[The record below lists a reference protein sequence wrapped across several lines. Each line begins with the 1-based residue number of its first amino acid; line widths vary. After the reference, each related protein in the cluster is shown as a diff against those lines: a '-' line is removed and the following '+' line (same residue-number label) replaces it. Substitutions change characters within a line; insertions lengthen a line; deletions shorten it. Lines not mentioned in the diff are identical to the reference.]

1 MTLQEKEKA
10 YNRIIG
16 SLDCGE
22 LKDAFDAMQSLI
34 AGSREPA
41 FSDTLQEL
49 QDTYRYMLRYR
60 SEGIKDP
67 MQEQI
72 YRRVWTSAYALADS
86 IRHRVLAA
94 ESPLAFFSM
103 RRSLSV
109 GWQTTF
115 RELHLRISDCV
126 VAGRTADYDA
136 ALAMLFN
143 RVWVSGL
150 LTSEESSEIRDILFD
165 KDLPFAAGCQVV
177 SALMLGLQETFDT
190 EKLTLL
196 FDAAEM
202 ENEEVRIRAV
212 IAILLT
218 LYVYRKRTA
227 LYPQITDRLDA
238 LAEKP
243 GFTRMLRTITL
254 RFILARETEKIT
266 HRLQTEFLPEMMKMN
281 TDMRNK
287 IMMSD
292 IAVELTAADMNP
304 EWERLFEDHALGK
317 LMEEFGEMQQ
327 EGADVMHSTFVHLK
341 SFPFF
346 RETGNW
352 FLPFTPQHSSFG
364 CDDMQLPA
372 EMETSPLFCNSDKY
386 SLCFCL
392 LSLPEENRRVIAE
405 QLTSRTA
412 GMKEQDIKDVLGRED
427 REEAVAGMYIRDL
440 YRFFKLYPR
449 HLDFDDVFA
458 LPLDFH
464 NLSILRP
471 YFSDEE
477 SLRSIAEYY
486 LRKNHFGDALTVF
499 LQLAETGC
507 KDDDVLLQ
515 KIGYC
520 KEMGGDVK
528 GALEAY
534 LHADLLNPKSKWVMR
549 RIAGCHR
556 AMKKP
561 EEALKY
567 YRRCEQ
573 LSPDDLSVTIA
584 IGHCF
589 LEMRDYAEALKCF
602 YKADYMDGS
611 PKVWRPIAWCSF
623 LIGKYDQSRGY
634 YKKILS
640 SKPNAQDLLN
650 AGHTE
655 WALQNIKGATGFYRR
670 AVEMSDGDFHKFR
683 EEFCRDIPDL
693 IAAGIE
699 EGEIPLML
707 DQLRYSI
714 SDSL

>member
-34 AGSREPA
+34 AGSREPS
-41 FSDTLQEL
+41 FSDALQEL

-60 SEGIKDP
+60 GEGIKDP

-86 IRHRVLAA
+86 IRHKVLAA
-94 ESPLAFFSM
+94 ESPLMFYGM
-103 RRSLSV
+103 RRNMSV
-109 GWQTTF
+109 GHEATF
-115 RELHLRISDCV
+115 RELHRLLFSHAM
-126 VAGRTADYDA
+126 AGRRADYDA
-136 ALAMLFN
+136 ALVTLFN

-150 LTSEESSEIRDILFD
+150 LTSEESSEIRDILSD
-165 KDLPFAAGCQVV
+165 GGLPFAVGCQVV
-177 SALMLGLQETFDT
+177 SALMLGLQAAFDM

-196 FDAAEM
+196 FDAAEAKDD
-202 ENEEVRIRAV
+202 EVRIRAV

-218 LYVYRKRTA
+218 LYVYRRRTA

-243 GFTRMLRTITL
+243 GFTRMLRTVTL
-254 RFILARETEKIT
+254 RFILARETEKIAR
-266 HRLQTEFLPEMMKMN
+266 RLQTEFLPEMMKLN
-281 TDMRNK
+281 TNLKNK
-287 IMMSD
+287 IAGND
-292 IAVELTAADMNP
+292 TTAELTEADMNP
-304 EWERLFEDHALGK
+304 EWERLFGDPALGK
-317 LMEEFGEMQQ
+317 MMEEFGEMQQ
-327 EGADVMHSTFVHLK
+327 EGADVMHSTFIHLK

-346 RETGNW
+346 REAANW
-352 FLPFTPQHSSFG
+352 FLPFTPRHSSFG
-364 CDDMQLPA
+364 EGGIVIPGA
-372 EMETSPLFCNSDKY
+372 IEISPVFCNSDKY
-386 SLCFCL
+386 SLCFSL
-392 LSLPEENRRVIAE
+392 MSLPEESRRVIAE
-405 QLTSRTA
+405 HITNQTA
-412 GMKEQDIKDVLGRED
+412 GMKEQDIKDVLGRQDNVET
-427 REEAVAGMYIRDL
+427 VAGMYIRDL

-449 HLDFDDVFA
+449 HLDFSDVFA

-464 NLSILRP
+464 NLSLLRP
-471 YFSDEE
+471 YISDKE

-486 LRKNHFGDALTVF
+486 LHKNHFGDALAVF
-499 LQLAETGC
+499 LRLAEMGGE
-507 KDDDVLLQ
+507 DDDVLLQ

-520 KEMGGDVK
+520 KEMGGDRK

-534 LHADLLNPKSKWVMR
+534 LRADLLCQGSKWVLR
-549 RIAGCHR
+549 RIAGCYR
-556 AMKKP
+556 AMKEP

-573 LSPDDLSVTIA
+573 LSPDDLTVTTA
-584 IGHCF
+584 IGHCL

-602 YKADYMDGS
+602 YKVDYMDGS
-611 PKVWRPIAWCSF
+611 PKAWRPIAWCSF
-623 LIGKYDQSRGY
+623 LTGKYDQARSY

-640 SKPNAQDLLN
+640 GKPEMQDLLN

-655 WALQNIKGATGFYRR
+655 WALQNIKGATGFYLK
-670 AVEMSDGDFHKFR
+670 AVKAADGDFHKFR

-693 IAAGIE
+693 VAAGIE
-699 EGEIPLML
+699 EGEIPLMM
-707 DQLRYSI
+707 DQLRYSL
-714 SDSL
+714 SDLL